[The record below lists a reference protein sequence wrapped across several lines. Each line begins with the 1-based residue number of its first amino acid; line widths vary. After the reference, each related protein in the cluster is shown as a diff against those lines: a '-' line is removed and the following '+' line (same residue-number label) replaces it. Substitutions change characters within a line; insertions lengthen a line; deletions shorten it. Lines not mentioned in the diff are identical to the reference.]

1 MFIKEKK
8 ASELAELLNPFDYVI
23 LDTCSLMDENFPE
36 WMDVL
41 IDAKNYRK
49 KGQQIV
55 VFKTCIDELK
65 KHLKNKKRDSKRIAA
80 KRALKIV
87 RHAKWR
93 KLLTVSKIKE
103 SQNFADNVIFVKVS
117 ADRIY
122 SRVAVITQDKKLA
135 YDLVNLNNLAS
146 QRGYKVFVYKIAPGG
161 ILENNK
167 GAPAIK
173 ENHSKPIEKDNL
185 KEKKEKAFP
194 FALVKVMETDSKLKD
209 ALTSPTYP
217 VEKKIADIKTQL
229 ANLNRLDESDRKKLT
244 LAYDASK
251 LNALLRQYSIKIK
264 PKEATPVV
272 KKEENKPIVASPIE
286 SKQKLYYGNGR
297 TIEDALNDVSTH
309 YGLLYRDPTVP
320 YFPLIHGKADLTIP
334 DYRNMVEKIDLV
346 LKKSNKSSFFY
357 SSFEVICEK
366 VSNGY
371 HVYMD
376 FDAKDPKANKKE
388 VKKAEPI
395 AKKEPITKKKE
406 NVTKP
411 KVEKPL
417 PKVEVKKDDVKKAE
431 SKPASSKKTSKSS
444 KKAKAIENKPVVLK
458 KEEKPESV
466 QVVVPNGATLL
477 VGEPSKDK
485 SKKEEPN
492 KQKETKKEA
501 RPKKQEPKK
510 AKTPVKEA
518 KKPVSKPKTSR
529 KVPVDEILAFDKRLK
544 AVLSN
549 PNYPKEDKI
558 KDIKKQHEDIKL
570 LSSEDKK
577 KLLLSAR
584 KLNSLLSEL
593 DKK

>member
-161 ILENNK
+161 VLENNK

-209 ALTSPTYP
+209 TLSSPTYP

-229 ANLNRLDESDRKKLT
+229 ANLNRLSEGDRKKLT

-264 PKEATPVV
+264 PKEATPIV
-272 KKEENKPIVASPIE
+272 KKEENKPIAASPIE
-286 SKQKLYYGNGR
+286 AKQKLYYGNGS

-309 YGLLYRDPTVP
+309 YGLLYRDPSVP

-388 VKKAEPI
+388 TKKA
-395 AKKEPITKKKE
+395 EPITKKKE

-417 PKVEVKKDDVKKAE
+417 SKVEMKKDDVKKAE

-444 KKAKAIENKPVVLK
+444 KKAKAIEDKPIVLK

-485 SKKEEPN
+485 SKKKGPN
-492 KQKETKKEA
+492 KQKEAKKEA
-501 RPKKQEPKK
+501 KPKKQEPKEANAP
-510 AKTPVKEA
+510 AKET
-518 KKPVSKPKTSR
+518 KKTVSKPKTSK

-593 DKK
+593 DNK